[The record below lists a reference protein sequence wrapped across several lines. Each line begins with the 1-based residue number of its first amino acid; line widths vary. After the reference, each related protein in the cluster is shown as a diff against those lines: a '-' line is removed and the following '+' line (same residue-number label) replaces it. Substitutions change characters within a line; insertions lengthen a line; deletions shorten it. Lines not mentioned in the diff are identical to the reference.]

1 MRNFRAIMLA
11 FLLGLGFS
19 VLLQAATK
27 TEEGSAPQVAQGS
40 VETVKLFDGKSLD
53 GWDYYL
59 VDPDVKMDDVW
70 SVRDGMIVCKGKPMG
85 YLATKK
91 DYTNFRLLVE
101 WRYAP
106 GVEPSNSGVLMR
118 INGKP
123 KGLPRCVEA
132 QLKHKSV
139 GDFWAFDG
147 FEISGDP
154 QRTTKKVHDK
164 WGELTGIAKKAD
176 NEKPSGEWNTY
187 EIIADGPTV
196 TLIVNGKQLN
206 QATDCEITPGKIGLQ
221 SEGGEIH
228 FRKVELT
235 PIKQV
240 ESRKGKTVN
249 LLEDET
255 LADWDFFLRDR
266 KDKTKQD
273 TTTKKE
279 KVWSVADGVLSCKG
293 KPIGYLRTKAKYDNY
308 ILDLQWRWPEGTKT
322 GSNNGVLLRAHG
334 EEKVWPKSIEAQL
347 KTKNAGDVYT
357 NHEFPIAPVPG
368 QTDGRRTE
376 KLYPTN
382 ERPYGQWNDYQLIM
396 DGDVLTLK
404 VNGLL
409 QTQIT
414 GVEELPG
421 WIALQSEGRPIEY
434 RNIRVTPLIK

>member
-1 MRNFRAIMLA
+1 MRNYRAILLA
-11 FLLGLGFS
+11 FFVGLGLS
-19 VLLQAATK
+19 VLLEATARTDEKPAAK
-27 TEEGSAPQVAQGS
+27 TTTASI
-40 VETVKLFDGKSLD
+40 ETVKLFDGKSLD
-53 GWDYYL
+53 GWGYYL
-59 VDPDVKMDDVW
+59 IDPEVKMEDVW

-101 WRYAP
+101 WRYPP
-106 GVEPSNSGVLMR
+106 GVDPTNSGVLMR
-118 INGKP
+118 INGDP

-147 FEISGDP
+147 FKISGDP
-154 QRTTKKVHDK
+154 KLTKKLTIDK
-164 WGELTGIAKKAD
+164 WGKLTGIAKTSD
-176 NEKPSGEWNTY
+176 NEKPAGEWNTY

-196 TLIVNGKQLN
+196 TLIVNGKQVN
-206 QATDCEITPGKIGLQ
+206 QATDCEITPGAIGLQ

-235 PIKQV
+235 PIIQV
-240 ESRKGKTVN
+240 ESPKGKTVD

-279 KVWSVADGVLSCKG
+279 QVWSVADGVLSCKG

-308 ILDLQWRWPEGTKT
+308 ILELQWRWPENTKR

-334 EEKVWPKSIEAQL
+334 EEKVWPKSLEAQL
-347 KTKNAGDVYT
+347 KTENAGDVYT
-357 NHEFPIAPVPG
+357 NHDFAISPVTG
-368 QTDGRRTE
+368 QTDGRRTQ
-376 KLYPTN
+376 KLYPHN
-382 ERPYGQWNDYQLIM
+382 EKPFGQWNDYQLIM
-396 DGDVLTLK
+396 DGDVLILK
-404 VNGLL
+404 VNGML

-414 GVEELPG
+414 GV
-421 WIALQSEGRPIEY
+421 
-434 RNIRVTPLIK
+434 